1 MILYS
6 SMFFFKQKTA
16 YEMRIS
22 DWSSDVCSSDLQCRK
37 GGDARVV
44 GAPGDL
50 LAAKQAIEKRFGRRQ
65 RARDRTDDQALERG
79 AVEHSK
85 RGRQQGR
92 RREREQ
98 QPGAR
103 IGDLMRQ
110 FLRSLERRELVYRCA
125 QLEEARTR
133 RG

>member
-1 MILYS
+1 MLG
-6 SMFFFKQKTA
+6 Q
-16 YEMRIS
+16 
-22 DWSSDVCSSDLQCRK
+22 WRK
-37 GGDARVV
+37 GRDVRGV
-44 GAPGDL
+44 GAPGNSLD
-50 LAAKQAIEKRFGRRQ
+50 EKKEIDRRVGRRQ

-103 IGDLMRQ
+103 IGDQMRQ
-110 FLRSLERRELVYRCA
+110 FLRRIERREIDQDRKSHTSELQSLMRISYAVFCLKKQNKMSTAIKSSQYNN
-125 QLEEARTR
+125 
-133 RG
+133 

>member
-1 MILYS
+1 
-6 SMFFFKQKTA
+6 
-16 YEMRIS
+16 MRIS

-79 AVEHSK
+79 AAEHSK
-85 RGRQQGR
+85 RGRQPGR
-92 RREREQ
+92 RREREK
-98 QPGAR
+98 
-103 IGDLMRQ
+103 IGRASGQ
-110 FLRSLERRELVYRCA
+110 GKRESVSVVTGV
-125 QLEEARTR
+125 TR
-133 RG
+133 PIKKQRDTQ